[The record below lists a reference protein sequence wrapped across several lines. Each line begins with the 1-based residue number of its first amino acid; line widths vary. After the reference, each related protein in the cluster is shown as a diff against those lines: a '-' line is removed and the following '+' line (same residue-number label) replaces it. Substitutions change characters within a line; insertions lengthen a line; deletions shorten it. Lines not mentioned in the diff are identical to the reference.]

1 MKLHYTILFVI
12 MLVFFQGIS
21 QIAPDAYYIQF
32 TDKNNSPYSIDNPE
46 EFLSQRAIN
55 RRNIQEIEIVE
66 NDLPVNPEY
75 LQGVAD
81 AGATLLNATKWLNG
95 VTIYTESQTVL
106 DDILALPY
114 VSSTLKLEDKENT
127 NGKGFFENETYGK
140 LTSESFNTDRSTSEL
155 NYGAAENQ
163 IDQINGIPL
172 HNLGYLGQGMVIAV
186 LDGGFVGVEEHPVFD
201 SLWANDQIL
210 GTRDFVH
217 PYDQDVFTES
227 EHGKSVLSTIGA
239 NKPGQMIG
247 TAPKASFWLLRSEY
261 VVNQFENLIEEYN
274 WVSAAEFADSVG
286 ADVINS
292 SLSYQ
297 DFDLPQWNHSYED
310 LDGNTAPATKGADF
324 AASKGI
330 LVCNSAG
337 NSGDSSFPWNGAPAD
352 ADSVFSIGAVD
363 GNGYRALFSSIGP
376 TTDGRIKPAVMAK
389 GQGTTVARGYSGIET
404 GSGTSYS
411 SPIIAGMSTC
421 LWQANPTMKVME
433 IQEAIK
439 QSASR
444 ADEPDNEYGWGI
456 PDYMEAHAIMTYVEN
471 QIGNAE
477 NVSVLAWPNPFN
489 SELKIEIKSNTTDEE
504 IVFELYNLVGAR
516 ILSESHQIFNKATI
530 SLFQH
535 KLINLNSGVYFLKI
549 HSNKELITKKLIKQ

>member
-1 MKLHYTILFVI
+1 MKLKNVFPFILLLI
-12 MLVFFQGIS
+12 SFQS
-21 QIAPDAYYIQF
+21 FTQIAPDTYYIQF
-32 TDKNNSPYSIDNPE
+32 TDKNNSPYSMDNPG
-46 EFLSQRAIN
+46 EFLSQRAID
-55 RRNIQEIEIVE
+55 RRVNQGIDIVE

-75 LQGVAD
+75 LQGVVN
-81 AGATLLNATKWLNG
+81 AGATILNATKWLNG
-95 VTIYTESQTVL
+95 VTIYTESQTVV
-106 DDILALPY
+106 DDILTLPY
-114 VSSTLKLEDKENT
+114 VSIALKLVYKESDEE
-127 NGKGFFENETYGK
+127 KSFFKN
-140 LTSESFNTDRSTSEL
+140 ESFRTLDPGSFNNERSTSEL
-155 NYGAAENQ
+155 NYGAAEDQ
-163 IDQINGIPL
+163 IDQINGIPI
-172 HNLGYLGQGMVIAV
+172 HNLGYQGQGMIIAV

-201 SLWANDQIL
+201 SLWTNDQIL

-247 TAPKASFWLLRSEY
+247 TAPKASFWLLRSED
-261 VVNQFENLIEEYN
+261 VMTENIIEEYN
-274 WVSAAEFADSVG
+274 WISAAEFADSVG

-297 DFDLPQWNHSYED
+297 DFDMSQWTHPYSD
-310 LDGNTAPATKGADF
+310 MDGNTAPATIGADLVT
-324 AASKGI
+324 SKGI

-337 NSGDSSFPWNGAPAD
+337 NSGSSSFPWNGAPAD

-363 GNGYRALFSSIGP
+363 GNGYRASFSSIGP
-376 TTDGRIKPAVMAK
+376 TADGRIKPAVMAK

-444 ADEPDNEYGWGI
+444 ADNPDNEYGWGI
-456 PDYMEAHAIMTYVEN
+456 PDYMEAHAIMTSIEN
-471 QIGNAE
+471 QMTE
-477 NVSVLAWPNPFN
+477 NESVFVRTFPNPFS
-489 SELKIEIKSNTTDEE
+489 SELSVEIRTNKN
-504 IVFELYNLVGAR
+504 VNVRFELYNVMGSL
-516 ILSESHQIFNKATI
+516 IFSENHKNSDISTVSPFKHQLT
-530 SLFQH
+530 
-535 KLINLNSGVYFLKI
+535 NLNGGIYFLKI
-549 HSNKELITKKLIKQ
+549 NANGSTVTKKIMKR